1 LEPLLRT
8 CYVND
13 ITGKYQI
20 VQPPITNTQI
30 DAENFQRE
38 AAIVQSDSSLQTQM
52 KSSTSTLKFG
62 MVALIVSLLVTFL
75 F

>member
-20 VQPPITNTQI
+20 VQLPLTNTQA

-38 AAIVQSDSSLQTQM
+38 AAIVQSDSSLQSQM
-52 KSSTSTLKFG
+52 QSSTSTLKFG

>member
-1 LEPLLRT
+1 LEPLIRT

-13 ITGKYQI
+13 ITGKYRI
-20 VQPPITNTQI
+20 VQPPLTNTQV

-38 AAIVQSDSSLQTQM
+38 AAIVQSDSSLQSQM
-52 KSSTSTLKFG
+52 KSSTSALKVG
-62 MVALIVSLLVTFL
+62 MVAMIVSLLITFL